1 MLEAHVFL
9 VVLCQELLSAEGT
22 VGTAYMHP
30 EILGKE
36 TQIFPSQKASYGNAL
51 LLFHSQIIFISGR
64 KCRPQRKNVMDPI
77 LQKFPVIPPFQ
88 RAEAPTLHFMPWN
101 SLIAIPQLL
110 GSIFPPSPSWGQCY
124 EYPLQHSKLRQAA
137 ATDGIWLGECLVMWT
152 SAFSIWFIALIKVAS
167 LQAGMQTRSTGDCSL
182 TSTFF

>member
-22 VGTAYMHP
+22 VGASYMHP

-64 KCRPQRKNVMDPI
+64 KCRPQRKKVMDPI
-77 LQKFPVIPPFQ
+77 LQKFPVIPSFR

-110 GSIFPPSPSWGQCY
+110 GSIFPSSPSWGQRY

-152 SAFSIWFIALIKVAS
+152 SAFSIWFIAWIKVAS
-167 LQAGMQTRSTGDCSL
+167 LQAGM
-182 TSTFF
+182 